1 MYLCQAL
8 ALPRLSEP
16 IYNYLFIYVNTT
28 DI

>member
-8 ALPRLSEP
+8 ALPRLSES
-16 IYNYLFIYVNTT
+16 IYNYLSIYVNTI

>member
-8 ALPRLSEP
+8 ALPRRSEP